1 MNLETAVDRS
11 ILKLSAQG
19 RNHWLL
25 SGSLNLA
32 SVPLLWEQLANLIS
46 VAGPL
51 TVSLEGVRQSSSVGL
66 AVLLQALQV
75 ARSNDCDLKFEHI
88 PDDLAALARVSN
100 VLPLLGGQ

>member
-1 MNLETAVDRS
+1 
-11 ILKLSAQG
+11 LKLSAQG

-32 SVPLLWEQLANLIS
+32 SVPVLWEQVASLIS

-51 TVSLEGVRQSSSVGL
+51 TISLKGVEQSSSAGL

-75 ARSNDCDLKFEHI
+75 ARSHDCDLKFEHI
-88 PDDLAALARVSN
+88 PDDLAALAQVSN
-100 VLPLLGGQ
+100 VLSLLSGH

>member
-1 MNLETAVDRS
+1 
-11 ILKLSAQG
+11 LKLSAQG

-32 SVPLLWEQLANLIS
+32 SVPVLWEQVASLIS

-51 TVSLEGVRQSSSVGL
+51 TISLKGVEQSSSAGL

-75 ARSNDCDLKFEHI
+75 ARSHDCDLKFEHI
-88 PDDLAALARVSN
+88 PDDLAALAQVSN
-100 VLPLLGGQ
+100 VLSLLSGR

>member
-1 MNLETAVDRS
+1 M
-11 ILKLSAQG
+11 KLSAQG

-32 SVPLLWEQLANLIS
+32 SVPVLWEQVASLIS

-51 TVSLEGVRQSSSVGL
+51 TISLKGVEQSSSAGL

-75 ARSNDCDLKFEHI
+75 ARSHDCDLKFEHI
-88 PDDLAALARVSN
+88 PDDLAALAQVSN
-100 VLPLLGGQ
+100 VLSLLSGR

>member
-1 MNLETAVDRS
+1 M
-11 ILKLSAQG
+11 KLSAQG

-32 SVPLLWEQLANLIS
+32 SVPVLWEQVASLIS

-51 TVSLEGVRQSSSVGL
+51 TISLKGVEQSSSAGL

-75 ARSNDCDLKFEHI
+75 ARSHDCDLKFEHI
-88 PDDLAALARVSN
+88 PDDLAALAQVSN
-100 VLPLLGGQ
+100 VLSLLSGH